1 MKNNKLEGYNFVDCL
16 LVDFKVDKL
25 LSTMFVIVETYYP
38 ILKDGTQIKGLL
50 KLVFNEI
57 RQLSMI
63 KGDEFDFDIQLKY
76 DDRGNDFKANEVY
89 SIEIFEMDDNII
101 TCELES
107 DMLKFSVQSSKL
119 DIMKHS

>member
-107 DMLKFSVQSSKL
+107 DMLKFSVQCSKL
-119 DIMKHS
+119 DIMKNS

>member
-1 MKNNKLEGYNFVDCL
+1 VDCL

-107 DMLKFSVQSSKL
+107 DMLKFSVQCSKL

>member
-107 DMLKFSVQSSKL
+107 DMLKFSVQCSKL